1 VEESRRERVDLVA
14 KVVGLTRNGAAAPQP
29 GGAAEAFQPTEQ
41 GLMYRGYGD
50 GLSRALEFALTP
62 AVCCGIGY
70 AFDRWLGILP
80 VLSIVFFLLAVVG
93 MFAKTWYTY
102 EARMREEDA
111 ASPWARIPGPE

>member
-1 VEESRRERVDLVA
+1 VERARRERVDLRE
-14 KVVGLTRNGAAAPQP
+14 KVVGLTRTGTAPP
-29 GGAAEAFQPTEQ
+29 SFSPTEHGELYQ
-41 GLMYRGYGD
+41 GYGD

-70 AFDRWLGILP
+70 AIDRWLGIVP
-80 VLSIVFFLLAVVG
+80 VLSIAFFLLAVVG

-111 ASPWARIPGPE
+111 AAPWARVPDTR